1 MNGELLI
8 ERLIAYAKAFL
19 HLQAC
24 DEIYTRNLLLSKFGL
39 FAPYDGN
46 AETRD
51 VYEMRV
57 PDALYAEIC
66 AFARER
72 GLCDAGEEARFAAGI
87 FGLLTPPPSEVNR
100 AFYAIKAE
108 KGAQCACDY
117 LYGLSVRN
125 GYIQKTAI
133 EKNLVWTYDDGQNTL
148 EITVNLSKPE
158 KNNKDIAKLL
168 TAPQS
173 KGYPACALCK
183 ENEGF
188 EGQGAQAPRQNIRT
202 VKTILGGEPWFV
214 QYSPYAYYDEHC
226 IAISEAHTPM
236 NVNDSTVE
244 KVLDFVDAFPNYFIG
259 SNASLPIIGGSILN
273 HEHFQGGRHEMPMHR
288 AEFDVLYEEPAF
300 PDVRAGIL
308 DWYNS
313 AFQLESENRASVAA
327 LAKRLIAAWK
337 KFDCPACNVLS
348 HSGDTP
354 HNSCSPIARRVGGK
368 YVVTL
373 IFRNNRADE
382 QFPDGIFHVH
392 PRYHNI
398 KSEGIGLIEA
408 MGLFILPGRLKAQL
422 EEITDIVAGAPYDA
436 SAPEE
441 NTHPL
446 YLHRGMIK
454 DLLQEGTAANRE
466 TAHERVISYVN
477 RVCAGILD
485 CTAVFKRDETGRRGF
500 DEFLRGC
507 GFQRT

>member
-1 MNGELLI
+1 
-8 ERLIAYAKAFL
+8 
-19 HLQAC
+19 
-24 DEIYTRNLLLSKFGL
+24 
-39 FAPYDGN
+39 
-46 AETRD
+46 
-51 VYEMRV
+51 MRV
-57 PDALYAEIC
+57 
-66 AFARER
+66 R
-72 GLCDAGEEARFAAGI
+72 
-87 FGLLTPPPSEVNR
+87 
-100 AFYAIKAE
+100 
-108 KGAQCACDY
+108 
-117 LYGLSVRN
+117 LSVRIIRAQRL
-125 GYIQKTAI
+125 YPKDRHR
-133 EKNLVWTYDDGQNTL
+133 KNLVWTYDDGQNTL

-337 KFDCPACNVLS
+337 NSTALPA
-348 HSGDTP
+348 TYFRTAAIRRTIP
-354 HNSCSPIARRVGGK
+354 ARPS
-368 YVVTL
+368 
-373 IFRNNRADE
+373 RA
-382 QFPDGIFHVH
+382 
-392 PRYHNI
+392 
-398 KSEGIGLIEA
+398 KSEVS
-408 MGLFILPGRLKAQL
+408 
-422 EEITDIVAGAPYDA
+422 T
-436 SAPEE
+436 
-441 NTHPL
+441 
-446 YLHRGMIK
+446 
-454 DLLQEGTAANRE
+454 
-466 TAHERVISYVN
+466 
-477 RVCAGILD
+477 
-485 CTAVFKRDETGRRGF
+485 
-500 DEFLRGC
+500 
-507 GFQRT
+507 

>member
-46 AETRD
+46 AETSD

-173 KGYPACALCK
+173 KRYPACALCK

-202 VKTILGGEPWFV
+202 VKTILGGEPG
-214 QYSPYAYYDEHC
+214 SCNILP
-226 IAISEAHTPM
+226 TPIM
-236 NVNDSTVE
+236 TSTV
-244 KVLDFVDAFPNYFIG
+244 
-259 SNASLPIIGGSILN
+259 S
-273 HEHFQGGRHEMPMHR
+273 R
-288 AEFDVLYEEPAF
+288 
-300 PDVRAGIL
+300 
-308 DWYNS
+308 
-313 AFQLESENRASVAA
+313 
-327 LAKRLIAAWK
+327 
-337 KFDCPACNVLS
+337 
-348 HSGDTP
+348 
-354 HNSCSPIARRVGGK
+354 SPRR
-368 YVVTL
+368 
-373 IFRNNRADE
+373 IR
-382 QFPDGIFHVH
+382 P
-392 PRYHNI
+392 
-398 KSEGIGLIEA
+398 
-408 MGLFILPGRLKAQL
+408 
-422 EEITDIVAGAPYDA
+422 
-436 SAPEE
+436 
-441 NTHPL
+441 
-446 YLHRGMIK
+446 
-454 DLLQEGTAANRE
+454 
-466 TAHERVISYVN
+466 
-477 RVCAGILD
+477 
-485 CTAVFKRDETGRRGF
+485 
-500 DEFLRGC
+500 
-507 GFQRT
+507 